1 MKIASL
7 ILVFAAGAALMALT
21 QAPAQEPKPIAS
33 GVVPWSETPETFAW
47 GEMRKA
53 FTGES
58 FATKKLFVSSFV
70 LKAGTEVHAPH
81 RHAQEE
87 FMTMVEGS
95 GTWHLDGKE
104 IPAKKGDVI
113 YVAPWVRHGLKNT
126 GPTPLV
132 YFVAQWNPKGMEA
145 APDPEKAK

>member
-1 MKIASL
+1 MKPLFLAL
-7 ILVFAAGAALMALT
+7 AGAALA
-21 QAPAQEPKPIAS
+21 APAPRQQLDAKPVTSA
-33 GVVPWSETPETFAW
+33 VVPWSETPQSFPW

-58 FATKKLFVSSFV
+58 AYTQKLFVSSFV
-70 LKAGTEVHAPH
+70 LKAGMEVHPPH
-81 RHAQEE
+81 QHAQEE

-126 GPTPLV
+126 SDKDLV
-132 YFVAQWNPKGMEA
+132 YFVAQWNPKAM
-145 APDPEKAK
+145 DPASKPASGN

>member
-1 MKIASL
+1 
-7 ILVFAAGAALMALT
+7 
-21 QAPAQEPKPIAS
+21 AQDPKPIAS
-33 GVVPWSETPETFAW
+33 GVVPWSGTPEVFPW

-70 LKAGTEVHAPH
+70 LKAGMEVHPPH

-113 YVAPWVRHGLKNT
+113 YVAPWLKHGLKNT
-126 GPTPLV
+126 GETSLV

-145 APDPEKAK
+145 AADPEKAK

>member
-1 MKIASL
+1 MRSL
-7 ILVFAAGAALMALT
+7 VALAALAL
-21 QAPAQEPKPIAS
+21 AVPAQEPKPVSS
-33 GVVPWSETPETFAW
+33 GVVPWSDQPGVHAW

-58 FATKKLFVSSFV
+58 AYTKNLFVSSFV
-70 LKAGTEVHAPH
+70 LKAGQEVHPPH

-104 IPAKKGDVI
+104 IPARKGDVI
-113 YVAPWVRHGLKNT
+113 YVSPWTRHGLKNT
-126 GPTPLV
+126 SDAPLI
-132 YFVAQWNPKGMEA
+132 YFVAQWNPKGAEVVK
-145 APDPEKAK
+145 DPEKKQ